1 MTDRNATLQTVNS
14 GTLNSTTRDALASL
28 IDCAVDRLTELE
40 DRERELQ
47 TRNDRIF
54 GADHDRWN
62 DPVVASLRD
71 SIWIVSQHV
80 KALRDDTT
88 CPNGG

>member
-1 MTDRNATLQTVNS
+1 MDEATLK
-14 GTLNSTTRDALASL
+14 STTRDALASL
-28 IDCAVDRLTELE
+28 IDCAADRLAALE

-47 TRNDRIF
+47 ARNDRLF